1 MTFKKK
7 VDEYSTVKRGRHTT
21 PYFLPIITG
30 LPLISATTRPELI
43 NAVFF
48 SSSYNLTRVSYTR
61 YGTLLEKY
69 PTGEEIRIKSVFFK
83 NGHGNPSSEN
93 RILSPIIK

>member
-30 LPLISATTRPELI
+30 LPLISATTHPELI

-61 YGTLLEKY
+61 YATRKNT
-69 PTGEEIRIKSVFFK
+69 PTGVEIRIKSVFLK
-83 NGHGNPSSEN
+83 NGHGNPSREN